1 MSEKKKKKQLKYFL
15 NSQSLSCYRPFLFY
29 HCFLISLAL
38 RGNKMEET
46 GRKEKEEEEKLGIS
60 MVAKNELLSG
70 LTRLL
75 SKKAGTS
82 SRDSKRC

>member
-1 MSEKKKKKQLKYFL
+1 
-15 NSQSLSCYRPFLFY
+15 
-29 HCFLISLAL
+29 
-38 RGNKMEET
+38 MEET
-46 GRKEKEEEEKLGIS
+46 SRKEKEEEEKLGIS

-82 SRDSKRC
+82 SRGSKRC